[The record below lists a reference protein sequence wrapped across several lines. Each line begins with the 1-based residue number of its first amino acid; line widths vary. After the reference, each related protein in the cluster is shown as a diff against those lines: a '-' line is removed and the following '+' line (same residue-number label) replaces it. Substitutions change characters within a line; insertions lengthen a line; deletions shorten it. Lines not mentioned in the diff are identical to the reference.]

1 MSERRYTD
9 EEVQR
14 ILDTAAESEASLT
27 AGSAAQGM
35 TLAEIQRIAAE
46 AGLSANAVTAAAVAV
61 DRAPVPVNR
70 RMLGLPLGVGQT
82 VPLPRDLEDTEWRR
96 LVAFL
101 RDTFEAQGQE
111 AVTAGRR
118 EWRNGNL
125 RVSIESFGDSAL
137 LQMRTRKGGA
147 QSLIGTGLS
156 LVLGSGV
163 VAAISALGADP
174 QAVYWMAPMAIGGG
188 AMAVTGAAQLPSWS
202 SKRRAQFEKVA
213 DYARQLSSG
222 ARPGTSNS

>member
-1 MSERRYTD
+1 MPERRYTD
-9 EEVQR
+9 QEVQR
-14 ILDTAAESEASLT
+14 ILNTAAESEAALT
-27 AGSAAQGM
+27 AGSAAEGM
-35 TLAEIQRIAAE
+35 TLAEIQHIAAE
-46 AGLSANAVTAAAVAV
+46 AGLNASAVSAAAVAV

-82 VPLPRDLEDTEWRR
+82 VSLPRDLDDADWRR

-111 AVTAGRR
+111 TQVAGRR

-125 RVSIESFGDSAL
+125 RVSVESLGDSAL

-156 LVLGSGV
+156 MVLGTGV
-163 VAAISALGADP
+163 VAAITALTGADT
-174 QAVYWMAPMAIGGG
+174 QAVYWMMPMVFGGG
-188 AMAVTGAAQLPSWS
+188 AMAATGAAQLPSWS

-222 ARPGTSNS
+222 ERPTT